1 MRNGEGRVET
11 GDYRTILKQGLQLKK
26 IRAESEAAG
35 LRL

>member
-1 MRNGEGRVET
+1 MRNGEELVRS